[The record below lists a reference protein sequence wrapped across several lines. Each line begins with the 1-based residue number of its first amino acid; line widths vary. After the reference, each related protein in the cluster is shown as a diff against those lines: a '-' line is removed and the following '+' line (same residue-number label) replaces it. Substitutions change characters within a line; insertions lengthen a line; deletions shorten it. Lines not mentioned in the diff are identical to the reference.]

1 MDGVGRWGMGRWGM
15 GRWGEKMGYG
25 RRRVACSLL
34 RAAAAGRGLRG
45 EVSGEGVVGNKMVGT
60 YVIYE
65 PTNMLSSDVRRV
77 RDSNP
82 RYP

>member
-1 MDGVGRWGMGRWGM
+1 MGERDGWGMGRWGM
-15 GRWGEKMGYG
+15 GG
-25 RRRVACSLL
+25 VALHAVSCTRLQ
-34 RAAAAGRGLRG
+34 RGGLRG

>member
-1 MDGVGRWGMGRWGM
+1 MQSPAR
-15 GRWGEKMGYG
+15 GYSG
-25 RRRVACSLL
+25 
-34 RAAAAGRGLRG
+34 GLRG
-45 EVSGEGVVGNKMVGT
+45 EVSGGGVVENKMVGT